1 MEKLKNKKI
10 LLLLGAIVIFLGIGG
25 TLAYYNSSDRF
36 DNVFNTQ
43 TFKTIA
49 IEEFES
55 PTNWKPGDVTP
66 KTIKVK
72 NEGDDGALVYARVCV
87 SDSWV
92 SKNGRTLPNHDDTL
106 DEDIAILVLDN
117 ESDWT
122 YSNGCY
128 YYNSVLSPN
137 DETSSPISAVKFNE
151 KYAGDVICTKD
162 STTNTSTCESSSS
175 DYAGATYTLTLTVD
189 TIQTEG
195 LGEWG
200 IGFSI
205 IGGTN
210 SYNYQSASQAV
221 LESGF
226 NTFLRNTLVEAG
238 IQKEVG
244 FIKNSNEYYL
254 VGGDGGASYENNVAV
269 LSDVFDTC
277 SLQSGAYTCEDDDF
291 YIRAINNGIV
301 IVENYSN
308 KGVFVCMVSS
318 DGNFTQCHKDEVGY
332 SSDGKDRFETSLLAM
347 AEKNHSNYLRYSI
360 NDKKYISS
368 VGFKI
373 NDNEYYLVGGD
384 QGDSYSVNKET
395 LERAFGSSNCTESA
409 DSYICSNEIFSNA
422 TALDNGVVLVVERN
436 SGWTCNVDYS
446 GESGCM
452 DSSV

>member
-1 MEKLKNKKI
+1 MYHQRN
-10 LLLLGAIVIFLGIGG
+10 
-25 TLAYYNSSDRF
+25 
-36 DNVFNTQ
+36 
-43 TFKTIA
+43 
-49 IEEFES
+49 
-55 PTNWKPGDVTP
+55 
-66 KTIKVK
+66 
-72 NEGDDGALVYARVCV
+72 
-87 SDSWV
+87 
-92 SKNGRTLPNHDDTL
+92 
-106 DEDIAILVLDN
+106 
-117 ESDWT
+117 
-122 YSNGCY
+122 
-128 YYNSVLSPN
+128 YNSVLSPN

-151 KYAGDVICTKD
+151 KYTGDVICTKD

-384 QGDSYSVNKET
+384 HGDSYSVNKET
-395 LERAFGSSNCTESA
+395 SRLCRFNALYKATAGKTTDPLCFFIFGS
-409 DSYICSNEIFSNA
+409 
-422 TALDNGVVLVVERN
+422 
-436 SGWTCNVDYS
+436 
-446 GESGCM
+446 
-452 DSSV
+452 